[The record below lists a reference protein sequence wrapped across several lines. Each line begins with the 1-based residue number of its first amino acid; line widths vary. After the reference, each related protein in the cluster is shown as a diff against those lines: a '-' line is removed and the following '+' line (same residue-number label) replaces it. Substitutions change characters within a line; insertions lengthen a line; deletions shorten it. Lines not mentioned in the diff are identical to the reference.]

1 MKLKAVPLAIFIVI
15 SMTACGDSKPKEDPN
30 RQVQVKNDYYSSKE
44 DCIKDWGKE
53 DYCKPE
59 SDRPYSSYMSSSSSW
74 SGIGSS
80 SGSTGSS
87 TSTVASA
94 TPTTPGAPTSTA
106 STGSGGGGG
115 GFYAYGFHGPTY
127 YQNGSSGSRAFT
139 DTTGNV
145 IKAKSNN
152 ASRFVTS
159 YAKAGDIKRIH
170 VPSSVASKLSGGET
184 SKTRVDSI
192 KHSVK
197 VQSARSSGSRGFFSG
212 GRASSGG

>member
-80 SGSTGSS
+80 SGSTGISS
-87 TSTVASA
+87 GAVAS
-94 TPTTPGAPTSTA
+94 
-106 STGSGGGGG
+106 
-115 GFYAYGFHGPTY
+115 
-127 YQNGSSGSRAFT
+127 
-139 DTTGNV
+139 
-145 IKAKSNN
+145 
-152 ASRFVTS
+152 
-159 YAKAGDIKRIH
+159 
-170 VPSSVASKLSGGET
+170 
-184 SKTRVDSI
+184 
-192 KHSVK
+192 
-197 VQSARSSGSRGFFSG
+197 
-212 GRASSGG
+212 

>member
-1 MKLKAVPLAIFIVI
+1 MKLKAVPLAVFIVI
-15 SMTACGDSKPKEDPN
+15 SITACGDSKPKEDPN

-53 DYCKPE
+53 DYCRPE
-59 SDRPYSSYMSSSSSW
+59 SDKPYSSHIRSSSSW
-74 SGIGSS
+74 SGIS
-80 SGSTGSS
+80 SGNTGSS
-87 TSTVASA
+87 ASVSSSSIGTA
-94 TPTTPGAPTSTA
+94 TAPAAPTSTA
-106 STGSGGGGG
+106 SAGGG

-152 ASRFVTS
+152 ANRFITS
-159 YAKAGDIKRIH
+159 YARAGDVNKIN
-170 VPSSVASKLSGGET
+170 VPSSIASKLPGGES
-184 SKTRVDSI
+184 SKSRVEGI
-192 KHSVK
+192 KNSVK
-197 VQSARSSGSRGFFSG
+197 AQAARSSGSRGFFSG